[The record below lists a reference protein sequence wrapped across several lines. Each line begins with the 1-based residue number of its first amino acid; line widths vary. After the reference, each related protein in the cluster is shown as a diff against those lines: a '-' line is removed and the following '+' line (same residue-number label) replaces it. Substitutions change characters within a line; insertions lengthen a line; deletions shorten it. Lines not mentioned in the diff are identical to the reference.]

1 MNKAEALTVVNDP
14 ETHLTTLHGLRNHE
28 DAEIRAGVAKHLNTC
43 DITLRQMIHD
53 TDLNVL
59 LAIHKSKK
67 AHPLHRTI
75 AGWNYANLS
84 QQAKVS

>member
-28 DAEIRAGVAKHLNTC
+28 DAEIRTAVASHPNTT
-43 DITLRQMIHD
+43 DVTLRKMIHD

-59 LAIHKSKK
+59 FAIHNNTK

-84 QQAKVS
+84 KQAKVS